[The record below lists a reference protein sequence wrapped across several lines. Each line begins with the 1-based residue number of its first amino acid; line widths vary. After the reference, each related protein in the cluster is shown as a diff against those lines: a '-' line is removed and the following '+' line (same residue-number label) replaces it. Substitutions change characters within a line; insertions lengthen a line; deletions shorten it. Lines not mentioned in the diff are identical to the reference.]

1 MVYISEIN
9 LGENDL
15 DLLHLLLYKLSNY
28 HPGKVLNIDS
38 MCLIAIG
45 KTNTKIKVM
54 PRDFSFHAILVK
66 LFVSDKERMYTSV
79 KG

>member
-9 LGENDL
+9 LDENDL

-45 KTNTKIKVM
+45 KANTKMKIM
-54 PRDFSFHAILVK
+54 LRDFSFHAMLMK
-66 LFVSDKERMYTSV
+66 LSVFYKGRMYTNLT
-79 KG
+79 G